1 MTTLLEFGSAWLI
14 FTFSLYQGLLELNEQ
29 LSVVREQ
36 KGQSEKKVSP
46 WLWLLP
52 PLKVLNEKKRT
63 LKILAENN
71 VSRDQLSKVIGFLDK
86 ATGWFYVALGGWLL
100 AIAETYSLVEEHV
113 EENVVLIFVIVLILL
128 TDLGIANGFYRTS
141 DKRKKKALMELENQ
155 LQQLNK

>member
-36 KGQSEKKVSP
+36 KGQSERKVSP

-52 PLKVLNEKKRT
+52 PLKVRNEKKRT

-71 VSRDQLSKVIGFLDK
+71 VSRDQLSKVIGFLEP
-86 ATGWFYVALGGWLL
+86 ASG
-100 AIAETYSLVEEHV
+100 
-113 EENVVLIFVIVLILL
+113 LI
-128 TDLGIANGFYRTS
+128 
-141 DKRKKKALMELENQ
+141 
-155 LQQLNK
+155 

>member
-36 KGQSEKKVSP
+36 KGQSERKVSP

-52 PLKVLNEKKRT
+52 PLKVRNEKKRT

-71 VSRDQLSKVIGFLDK
+71 VSRD
-86 ATGWFYVALGGWLL
+86 
-100 AIAETYSLVEEHV
+100 
-113 EENVVLIFVIVLILL
+113 
-128 TDLGIANGFYRTS
+128 
-141 DKRKKKALMELENQ
+141 
-155 LQQLNK
+155 

>member
-36 KGQSEKKVSP
+36 KGQSERKVSP

-52 PLKVLNEKKRT
+52 PLKVRNEKKRT
-63 LKILAENN
+63 LKILDENN

-86 ATGWFYVALGGWLL
+86 ATG
-100 AIAETYSLVEEHV
+100 
-113 EENVVLIFVIVLILL
+113 
-128 TDLGIANGFYRTS
+128 
-141 DKRKKKALMELENQ
+141 
-155 LQQLNK
+155 

>member
-52 PLKVLNEKKRT
+52 PLKVRNEKKRT

-71 VSRDQLSKVIGFLDK
+71 VSRDQLSKV
-86 ATGWFYVALGGWLL
+86 LL
-100 AIAETYSLVEEHV
+100 C
-113 EENVVLIFVIVLILL
+113 
-128 TDLGIANGFYRTS
+128 
-141 DKRKKKALMELENQ
+141 
-155 LQQLNK
+155 

>member
-1 MTTLLEFGSAWLI
+1 M
-14 FTFSLYQGLLELNEQ
+14 
-29 LSVVREQ
+29 R
-36 KGQSEKKVSP
+36 
-46 WLWLLP
+46 
-52 PLKVLNEKKRT
+52 NEKKGT

-113 EENVVLIFVIVLILL
+113 EEHTMLIFVIVLILL
-128 TDLGIANGFYRTS
+128 TGMGIANGFYRTS

>member
-52 PLKVLNEKKRT
+52 PLKC
-63 LKILAENN
+63 
-71 VSRDQLSKVIGFLDK
+71 
-86 ATGWFYVALGGWLL
+86 ATRK
-100 AIAETYSLVEEHV
+100 
-113 EENVVLIFVIVLILL
+113 
-128 TDLGIANGFYRTS
+128 NGH
-141 DKRKKKALMELENQ
+141 
-155 LQQLNK
+155 